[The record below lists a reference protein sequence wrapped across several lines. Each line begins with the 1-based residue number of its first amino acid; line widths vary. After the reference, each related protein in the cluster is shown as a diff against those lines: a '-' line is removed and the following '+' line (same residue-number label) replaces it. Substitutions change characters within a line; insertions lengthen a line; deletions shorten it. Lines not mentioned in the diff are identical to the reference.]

1 MSDRGRYWA
10 GVLTAWERSGPS
22 QAEYCR
28 RQGIKA
34 ITFSWWKRQLRG
46 PSAAGRRRVRTEA
59 GGSAVCRHS
68 DFVEVICPSL
78 SRAAGSASISGLPA
92 GSCGYEIVLA
102 GGRVIRLPQA
112 FDPDA
117 VARLIAAAESC

>member
-1 MSDRGRYWA
+1 
-10 GVLTAWERSGPS
+10 VLTAWERSGLS

-46 PSAAGRRRVRTEA
+46 PSAAGRRRVRA
-59 GGSAVCRHS
+59 GANGSALRRHS
-68 DFVEVICPSL
+68 DFVEVVCPSS
-78 SRAAGSASISGLPA
+78 SRAAEFALNSRLPA

-112 FDPDA
+112 FDPHA
-117 VARLIAAAESC
+117 VAQLIAAAESC